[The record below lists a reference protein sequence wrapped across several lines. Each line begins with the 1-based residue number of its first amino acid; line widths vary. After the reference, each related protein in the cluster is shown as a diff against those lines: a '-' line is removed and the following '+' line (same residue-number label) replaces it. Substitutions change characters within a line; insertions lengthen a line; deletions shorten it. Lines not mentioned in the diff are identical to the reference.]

1 MENSGLPEAM
11 NKLAGTTPDRA
22 TPVLGSIALEALRD
36 APLHASPFPYLIV
49 PHFVRTSA
57 HNAITA
63 DFPTIKHPGSF
74 PLKTL
79 TYGAAFGRFMKDLES
94 AELTS
99 CVSEKFGVDL
109 SQSPTMITVR
119 GQSREA
125 DGKIHTDSPS
135 KLFTALVYMNDSWES
150 AKGRLRLLSSPT
162 DLNAVVAEVPP
173 ERGTL
178 ILFKNVPT
186 AWHGFEPFSGPR
198 RVIQLNWVTGEDVVR
213 YEQRRHRISAFF
225 KRLSGRR

>member
-1 MENSGLPEAM
+1 MQYPGLPEAM
-11 NKLAGTTPDRA
+11 TKLAGTTPDRA
-22 TPVLGSIALEALRD
+22 APVLGSIALEALRH
-36 APLHASPFPYLIV
+36 ATLHTSPFPYVIV
-49 PHFVRTSA
+49 PHFVRPSA
-57 HNAITA
+57 QDAITA
-63 DFPTIKHPGSF
+63 DFPAIAHPGSF
-74 PLKTL
+74 PLSTL

-99 CVSEKFGVDL
+99 CVSEKFGTDL
-109 SQSPTMITVR
+109 SHSPTMITVR
-119 GQSREA
+119 GQSKAA
-125 DGKIHTDSPS
+125 DGKIHTDSRS
-135 KLFTALVYMNDSWES
+135 KLFTALIYMNDAWES

-173 ERGTL
+173 DQGTL
-178 ILFKNVPT
+178 LLFENVPT
-186 AWHGFEPFSGPR
+186 AWHGFEPISGPR